1 MVIQQTPRVVPGGV
15 HEGKQRSVP
24 IPLPQEAEE
33 EEEEEYQP
41 GEKKFDLGM
50 INCTNY

>member
-15 HEGKQRSVP
+15 HEGEKRSVP

-33 EEEEEYQP
+33 EEEYRP
-41 GEKKFDLGM
+41 GEKKIDLGM
-50 INCTNY
+50 INRTNY